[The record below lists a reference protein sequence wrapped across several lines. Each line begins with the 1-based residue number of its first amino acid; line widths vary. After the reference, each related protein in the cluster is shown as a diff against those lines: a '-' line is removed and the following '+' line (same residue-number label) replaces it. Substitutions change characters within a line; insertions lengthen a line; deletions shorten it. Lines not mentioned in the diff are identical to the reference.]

1 MTQIISD
8 QVNNKITPEQIKRL
22 SDTMRIG
29 TALNTNPDRENANG
43 AIFLNNMLKEIVGKD
58 LLTFIPAPDHKGLEL
73 PQFNWSRAN
82 KLLPEKT
89 KEQKHHID
97 IRSKA
102 KSIAVLQRIRPEFHK
117 TRMDRERKLASTR
130 QKGHVPW

>member
-1 MTQIISD
+1 MTD
-8 QVNNKITPEQIKRL
+8 QVNNKITPQQTTRL

-29 TALNTNPDRENANG
+29 TALNKNPNRENANW
-43 AIFLNNMLKEIVGKD
+43 AIFINNMIKEISGKD

-89 KEQKHHID
+89 KEQKHHND
-97 IRSKA
+97 I
-102 KSIAVLQRIRPEFHK
+102 
-117 TRMDRERKLASTR
+117 
-130 QKGHVPW
+130 